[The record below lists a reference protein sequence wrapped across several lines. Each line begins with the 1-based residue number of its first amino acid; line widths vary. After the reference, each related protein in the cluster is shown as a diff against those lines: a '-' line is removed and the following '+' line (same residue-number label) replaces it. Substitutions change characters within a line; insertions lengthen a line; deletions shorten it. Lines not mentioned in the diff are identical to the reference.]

1 MKKFKLSAKQV
12 KALKSYLRAVLVS
25 GLTLLASTEFGLDP
39 AVAVV
44 LAAIAGPGAKALDKS
59 ETEYGLGAKE

>member
-1 MKKFKLSAKQV
+1 MKKFKLSVKQK

-44 LAAIAGPGAKALDKS
+44 LAAIAGPGAKALDKN
-59 ETEYGLGAKE
+59 EKDFGVGAE

>member
-1 MKKFKLSAKQV
+1 MKFKLSAKQK
-12 KALKSYLRAVLVS
+12 KALKSYFRAVLVS

-44 LAAIAGPGAKALDKS
+44 LAAIAGPGAKALDKGEKDFGTGS
-59 ETEYGLGAKE
+59 PE

>member
-1 MKKFKLSAKQV
+1 MKKYLSAKQI
-12 KALKSYLRAVLVS
+12 KALKSYFRAVLVS

-39 AVAVV
+39 ALAVV

-59 ETEYGLGAKE
+59 EKDFGVGAE

>member
-1 MKKFKLSAKQV
+1 MKKYLSVKQV

-39 AVAVV
+39 RLSVL
-44 LAAIAGPGAKALDKS
+44 LAAIAGPGAKALDKKEKDFGAGS
-59 ETEYGLGAKE
+59 EG

>member
-1 MKKFKLSAKQV
+1 MKKFKLSDKQV

-44 LAAIAGPGAKALDKS
+44 LAAIAGPGAKALDKKEKDFGVGS
-59 ETEYGLGAKE
+59 EG

>member
-1 MKKFKLSAKQV
+1 MKFKLSAKQK
-12 KALKSYLRAVLVS
+12 KAIKSYLRAVLVS

-59 ETEYGLGAKE
+59 EKDFGAGA

>member
-1 MKKFKLSAKQV
+1 MKFKLSAKQK
-12 KALKSYLRAVLVS
+12 KAIKSYLRAVLVS

-59 ETEYGLGAKE
+59 EKDFGVGAE